1 MKILLAFLFPCL
13 IAAAPLKVMV
23 IGDSLSEEYRFEV
36 PFSAPESDPLDANT
50 KNWIEILGEQ
60 RVDEISFGEY
70 KGEPFGWS
78 DSRNGGYEYN
88 WSVPGSETETW
99 FEVFEAGPFD
109 EPLLFFVAERL
120 RDSVSKMDAAVI
132 FLGGNDA
139 NSEYSNLYNDT
150 PIDGWADTVVA
161 NLGVIVSKLRA
172 EKPGL
177 PIVLANVPDVG
188 ATLDVQSDHPDSMK
202 RTVATS
208 YIAALNTKINQLAA
222 IRSLTVFDVFGLTEE
237 LNATEPFRIGNI
249 EFFQNADPENRKR
262 NLFCRDGFHPSTP
275 AHIEL
280 ANSIVAALDYAT
292 EAELTPL
299 TDTESLVDVMG
310 IDPAQD
316 DAYLAWLSAF
326 TVSNESLLADPDHD
340 GIPNLGEYA
349 FGLQPDV
356 SDVIRF
362 DYFTVPSR
370 ETYVKITPVSSTL
383 LQNWQ
388 PVPANEITNL
398 PNGRKQVTPSLPFM
412 RYRFEVQN

>member
-13 IAAAPLKVMV
+13 VAAAPLKVMV

-36 PFSAPESDPLDANT
+36 PFSAPESNPLDTNT

-139 NSEYSNLYNDT
+139 NSEYRNLYNDT

-161 NLGVIVSKLRA
+161 NLGVIVSELRA

-188 ATLDVQSDHPDSMK
+188 ATLEVQSDHPDPIK
-202 RTVATS
+202 RAVAAT

-222 IRSLTVFDVFGLTEE
+222 TQSLTVSDVFGLTQE
-237 LNATEPFRIGNI
+237 LNSPAPFRIGNI
-249 EFFQNADPENRKR
+249 EFFPNADPENRKR
-262 NLFCRDGFHPSTP
+262 NLFCRDGFHPSTA

-280 ANSIVAALDYAT
+280 ANSIVAALEQAT
-292 EAELTPL
+292 HVDLTPL
-299 TDTESLVDVMG
+299 SVTESLVDVMG
-310 IDPAQD
+310 MDPTQD
-316 DAYLAWLSAF
+316 GPYLAWLTGFS
-326 TVSNESLLADPDHD
+326 VSNESLLADPDRD

-356 SDVIRF
+356 SDTIRF

-370 ETYVKITPVSSTL
+370 EAHVTVTPVSSTKF
-383 LQNWQ
+383 QNWQ
-388 PVPANEITNL
+388 PVPAGEIMNL
-398 PNGRKQVTPSLPFM
+398 PNGRKQITPSLPFM
-412 RYRFEVQN
+412 RYRFEVQD